1 MPSDSQIENSIRR
14 GKEVLARTN
23 IEPSIREA
31 INSFIELVEIFKLE
45 EFNASK
51 EAMNFRLKEAKHNE
65 TKFKLQELKKQ
76 QKIQIEKLKEAI
88 PEIRLITQSIQRIE
102 KEGSEHQTEV
112 PILKDATRKI
122 ILAITAVL
130 SRQDELE
137 HDN

>member
-1 MPSDSQIENSIRR
+1 MPSDSQIENTIRR
-14 GKEVLARTN
+14 GKEVLSKTN
-23 IEPSIREA
+23 IDPSVREA
-31 INSFIELVEIFKLE
+31 IDDFIELIEIFKQE

-76 QKIQIEKLKEAI
+76 QKVQIEKLKEAI

-102 KEGSEHQTEV
+102 KEGSEHQAEI

-122 ILAITAVL
+122 ILAITSVL
-130 SRQDELE
+130 SRPDEVDQE
-137 HDN
+137 N